1 MNPLNLA
8 DQALIERLRTITPEN
23 GYLTDIGHRVHTGY
37 LGALLD
43 AEEVEYPLIVVQPD
57 ECPAPNPR
65 GPGWLLG
72 LGRKVVGAADH
83 ASGLEALND
92 VYCDLLR
99 CLVTPKSTPNPW
111 GSPGLHSVTFTGMQ
125 QFLADSEVPK
135 GTVVISLQLHTFIT
149 GL

>member
-8 DQALIERLRTITPEN
+8 DQALIDRLRTITPEN
-23 GYLTDIGHRVHTGY
+23 GYLTDIGNRVHTGY
-37 LGALLD
+37 LGALLE

-65 GPGWLLG
+65 GPGWLVG
-72 LGRKVVGAADH
+72 LGRKVVGAADP
-83 ASGLEALND
+83 AGGLEALNNL
-92 VYCDLLR
+92 YCDLLR
-99 CLVTPKSTPNPW
+99 CLVTPKSTPSAW
-111 GSPGLHSVTFTGMQ
+111 GSPGLHSVTFKEMQ

-135 GTVVISLQLHTFIT
+135 GTVVIPLQLHTFIT